1 MMMINKILLTLIVLI
16 LTSCSL
22 SPGMYMDTKSKK
34 GTEYVSIDSLNVEI
48 EIEKLED
55 LNLCET
61 KCSIDEP
68 YRIGVGDDINFTVW
82 GYPEIFPVSGISD
95 NTYARRVDSTGK
107 IFSPYIGE
115 MLAQGKT
122 SNTLRD
128 EIALEL
134 GRNFNDPQVD
144 IKISFNSQKVYLLGE
159 VTKPQKIQITDIPL
173 SLADALG
180 QASGINTNTG
190 EGGEVYIIR
199 QATES
204 SGPRVI
210 KANLSSPKGFLLA
223 NGFLLHD
230 NDIVYVNAKGTT
242 RWNRVISQF
251 FPFSTFLN
259 SIDNLV
265 ENN

>member
-1 MMMINKILLTLIVLI
+1 MRNKMLLMNHRIKWVMISILLLGLSGDISVQAFQIIHMPEELTLQA
-16 LTSCSL
+16 
-22 SPGMYMDTKSKK
+22 KS
-34 GTEYVSIDSLNVEI
+34 
-48 EIEKLED
+48 
-55 LNLCET
+55 
-61 KCSIDEP
+61 
-68 YRIGVGDDINFTVW
+68 
-82 GYPEIFPVSGISD
+82 FPLHWR
-95 NTYARRVDSTGK
+95 NACTR
-107 IFSPYIGE
+107 
-115 MLAQGKT
+115 KT
-122 SNTLRD
+122 NNTLRD

-144 IKISFNSQKVYLLGE
+144 IKISFNSQSLSSWRSNK
-159 VTKPQKIQITDIPL
+159 TAKIQITDIPL

-190 EGGEVYIIR
+190 EGGEVYIR
-199 QATES
+199 QATN

-210 KANLSSPKGFLLA
+210 KQIFHLKRLSFRLVFCS
-223 NGFLLHD
+223 